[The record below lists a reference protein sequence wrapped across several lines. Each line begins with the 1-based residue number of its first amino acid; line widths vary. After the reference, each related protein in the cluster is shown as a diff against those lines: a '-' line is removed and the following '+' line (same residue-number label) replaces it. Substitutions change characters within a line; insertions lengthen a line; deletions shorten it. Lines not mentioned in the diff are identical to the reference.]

1 MRTLHS
7 RGPGTAELATLI
19 DPDTQKV
26 GDSLPASAVEHRAE
40 LLVARRTNAA
50 KDLLPVAVPRDID
63 FTGAGGVVAAVAGGP
78 HSELAARM
86 ASTLA
91 DRLGVA
97 ARLVCA
103 YQDGGGGRDV
113 AEATVA
119 QLAANVPGVDYRIVE
134 GDRVAELLEREGAGS
149 LLVLGAPGGA
159 FLQRQFFGPGA
170 RILARAAVGAVVVAA
185 APPRVFQR
193 MTEPEWVAIHLPA
206 SEALRLHDLD
216 PLPVVDD
223 GVLVGVA
230 HRQDLE
236 NAGTDPVGS
245 TMRDPVSVDATS
257 ALTDVDGALASVD
270 GGSVPVL
277 HQGRLVGVL
286 VPTEA

>member
-7 RGPGTAELATLI
+7 RGPGTTELATLI

-26 GDSLPASAVEHRAE
+26 GDSLPTSAVEHRAE

-63 FTGAGGVVAAVAGGP
+63 FDAVGGVVAAVAGGP
-78 HSELAARM
+78 HSELAARI
-86 ASTLA
+86 ASTLSA
-91 DRLGVA
+91 RLEVPG
-97 ARLVCA
+97 RLVCA
-103 YQDGGGGRDV
+103 YQEGGGGRDV
-113 AEATVA
+113 AAATVA
-119 QLAANVPGVDYRIVE
+119 QLADTVPGVDYRIVE
-134 GDRVAELLEREGAGS
+134 GARVPELLEREGAGS

-170 RILARAAVGAVVVAA
+170 RILARADVGAVVVAA

-206 SEALRLHDLD
+206 SEALRLHGLD

-230 HRQDLE
+230 HRVDLE
-236 NAGTDPVGS
+236 RAGSEPVGS
-245 TMRDPVSVDATS
+245 CMSEPVSVDATS
-257 ALTDVDGALASVD
+257 DLADVDEVLATVG
-270 GGSVPVL
+270 GGSLPVL
-277 HQGRLVGVL
+277 HQDRLVGVFSGGS
-286 VPTEA
+286 